1 MRILVIGSGGREH
14 ALVWKISQSK
24 IVDKIFCAPGNGGI
38 AELAECIEINAEDIE
53 SLVNFARKEKIDL
66 TVVGPEAPLA
76 KGIVDEFENYKLKIF
91 GPSKIATQI
100 EASKIFAKKIMKRY
114 GIPTADFE
122 IFDHPS
128 SAKRYIE
135 KKGVPCVIKADGL
148 AQGKGVIVANT
159 LKEAQDAVTAIME
172 DKIFGKAG
180 EQIIIEDYLEGQEAS
195 IIVMTDSRGVLPLA
209 TSQDHKRIFDGDKG
223 ANTGGMGAYSPTPV
237 VTAELFDEILKKII
251 YKIIDALVKEDI
263 LYKGALYAGIML
275 TKDGPKVLEFNARF
289 GDPETQ
295 AILPLINSDFLEV
308 LLATTYD
315 NLPKF
320 LSYGGLKWDKRSC
333 VCVVCASRGYP
344 TSYEKGKEIFGLD
357 EISKIKDIFVFH
369 AGTKIKKE
377 EGKVKYLTNGGRVLG
392 ITGLGTNLKDAIKN
406 TYDAVEKI
414 HFEGMHY
421 RKDIGQKA
429 LKFLN

>member
-237 VTAELFDEILKKII
+237 VTAELFDEILKKIS

-315 NLPKF
+315 N
-320 LSYGGLKWDKRSC
+320 
-333 VCVVCASRGYP
+333 
-344 TSYEKGKEIFGLD
+344 
-357 EISKIKDIFVFH
+357 
-369 AGTKIKKE
+369 
-377 EGKVKYLTNGGRVLG
+377 
-392 ITGLGTNLKDAIKN
+392 
-406 TYDAVEKI
+406 
-414 HFEGMHY
+414 
-421 RKDIGQKA
+421 
-429 LKFLN
+429 